1 MRLLALALL
10 LVAGSEVSAAEL
22 PALAEGSWEYHG
34 RVTATACVG
43 SRCATR
49 RQPVDGSFF
58 VTNDGDSGG
67 PPVIPVC
74 PDVSVPDLTG
84 FATWQPAR
92 RGWLR
97 LHLIEREPF
106 VQFLRDC
113 TGYESLRLQGLSAR
127 IRVQSGGEGFD
138 LRESLRFSVVVQ
150 GQFVQAVGAA
160 RLRATRVADGGF
172 VPALRSREGDG
183 RSAPERAID
192 AIIGDR

>member
-1 MRLLALALL
+1 MRYAHRVRLLALALL

-22 PALAEGSWEYHG
+22 PALAEGSWE
-34 RVTATACVG
+34 
-43 SRCATR
+43 
-49 RQPVDGSFF
+49 
-58 VTNDGDSGG
+58 
-67 PPVIPVC
+67 
-74 PDVSVPDLTG
+74 
-84 FATWQPAR
+84 
-92 RGWLR
+92 LR
-97 LHLIEREPF
+97 LIEREAF

-127 IRVQSGGEGFD
+127 IRVQPGGEGFD

-183 RSAPERAID
+183 RSVPERAID
-192 AIIGDR
+192 AIVGDR